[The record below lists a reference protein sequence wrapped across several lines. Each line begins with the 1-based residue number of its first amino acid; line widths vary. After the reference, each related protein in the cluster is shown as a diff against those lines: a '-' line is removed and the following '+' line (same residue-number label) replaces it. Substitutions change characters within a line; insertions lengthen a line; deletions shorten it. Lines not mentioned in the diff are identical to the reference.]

1 MRPRHHCRPTMPA
14 RARTRDRSMAPP
26 GGAGGL
32 RARILDGLHRWFRA
46 DGRAAETARLFRR
59 RSCLR
64 AMGAQRLHPGAGRAD
79 VDRRRA
85 CRSLRQGAHAGCG
98 LYRLRP
104 VIGGLRGSALD
115 RVADRVPRGA
125 GDFGGDP
132 DAIESGAHRR
142 DLSQGRTQ
150 PRHRR
155 VGRRFRAYHRR
166 RTGARRLADR
176 KLRLAMG
183 VCDQPAAGADRSGAA
198 VWLCAARSACGAA
211 FRCRGRRDPG
221 GRAGRAGLGLE
232 SNRSG

>member
-1 MRPRHHCRPTMPA
+1 MLPISPHGAAFRRAMRPRHHCRPTMPA

-32 RARILDGLHRWFRA
+32 RARIRDGLHRWFRA

-104 VIGGLRGSALD
+104 VIDRLRGSALD

-132 DAIESGAHRR
+132 DAIEFWRSSAR
-142 DLSQGRTQ
+142 LI
-150 PRHRR
+150 PR
-155 VGRRFRAYHRR
+155 
-166 RTGARRLADR
+166 
-176 KLRLAMG
+176 KN
-183 VCDQPAAGADRSGAA
+183 AAAP
-198 VWLCAARSACGAA
+198 SACGPPLPRLPPPADRCSAA
-211 FRCRGRRDPG
+211 G
-221 GRAGRAGLGLE
+221 
-232 SNRSG
+232 